1 MINLLGLGKT
11 KLKRVKVTIEYC
23 PKNVTMP
30 YKVKKLINES
40 SLTVPMCNNKSMC
53 NNKQTDPFGFE
64 DKIIRVG
71 EFLNEK
77 QVEHLVMKAKSS
89 KSELDSVEIIE
100 GSASSRAEDLLLD

>member
-40 SLTVPMCNNKSMC
+40 SLTVPMCNNK
-53 NNKQTDPFGFE
+53 QTDPFGFE

-71 EFLNEK
+71 EFLNER
-77 QVEHLVMKAKSS
+77 QVEHLVTKAKSS